1 MNAPLRN
8 ILTGITGLALVLFSQ
23 SAAAATLVGLV
34 GGSTLLLVD
43 TDSRRVTKAITV
55 QGASGL
61 VGIDVRP
68 FDGKL
73 YGIAADG
80 TIVTI
85 DPATGAA
92 TAKGKLQVMVPVE
105 VIVTVDFNP
114 AADRLRVMGS
124 DGTSLRANV
133 DDGAVTKDGSHKYAD
148 ADMSKGKTPKIGAGA
163 YTNSYKG
170 TKETI
175 LYDVDVPMDV
185 LVKQAP
191 PNDGVLNTV
200 GKMGVNSKGPV
211 AFDIES
217 DGKGGNK
224 GWLVAGNTLYAVNL
238 DSGKAIRLGAIE
250 GSSEPITDIAVWP
263 KM

>member
-1 MNAPLRN
+1 MNAPFRKV
-8 ILTGITGLALVLFSQ
+8 LTGAAGLAMVLFAQ
-23 SAAAATLVGLV
+23 SAAAATLVSLV
-34 GGSTLLLVD
+34 GGNTLLLVD
-43 TDSRRVTKAITV
+43 TATRQVTKAVTV

-68 FDGKL
+68 SDGKL
-73 YGIAADG
+73 YGITSDG

-92 TAKGKLQVMVPVE
+92 TTKGKLQVMVPVE
-105 VIVTVDFNP
+105 VMVTVDFNP

-148 ADMSKGKTPKIGAGA
+148 ADTNKGKSAKIGAGA

-191 PNDGVLNTV
+191 PNDGTLNTV
-200 GKMGVNSKGPV
+200 GKLGVNAKGPV

-217 DGKGGNK
+217 DGKMGNK
-224 GWLVAGNTLYAVNL
+224 GWLIADNTLYSVNL
-238 DSGKAIRLGAIE
+238 DNGKASRLGKID